1 MHNYPRNSPQAAARL
16 LALAMIADGNVCRS
30 EVDAVRHHG
39 AEAAL
44 GLPPRGL
51 NQALQTLCEDLLC
64 SAQSSGSLISCIDD
78 TLLESLIR
86 DVDDPV
92 LQRTVMSA
100 IAAVAAA
107 DGHLSEG
114 EQHVFDSMRRCWKLE
129 QSAPSQR

>member
-1 MHNYPRNSPQAAARL
+1 
-16 LALAMIADGNVCRS
+16 
-30 EVDAVRHHG
+30 
-39 AEAAL
+39 
-44 GLPPRGL
+44 
-51 NQALQTLCEDLLC
+51 LCEDLLC

-114 EQHVFDSMRRCWKLE
+114 ERHVFDSMQRCWKLE
-129 QSAPSQR
+129 QHAP